1 MVLIYE
7 RILETFKIISYLK
20 PNFYFKGLFF
30 LFRFVMR
37 NVANIQALFKMS
49 QEKLATIL
57 GNAASAKQ
65 LWEFIHT
72 GSKTQEKTQTTLK
85 SKR

>member
-1 MVLIYE
+1 
-7 RILETFKIISYLK
+7 
-20 PNFYFKGLFF
+20 
-30 LFRFVMR
+30 MR

-49 QEKLATIL
+49 QEKLVTIL
-57 GNAASAKQ
+57 GNASSAKQ

-72 GSKTQEKTQTTLK
+72 DCKTQEKTQTTLK

>member
-1 MVLIYE
+1 
-7 RILETFKIISYLK
+7 
-20 PNFYFKGLFF
+20 
-30 LFRFVMR
+30 MR
-37 NVANIQALFKMS
+37 NVSNIQELFKMS
-49 QEKLATIL
+49 QEKFATLL

-72 GSKTQEKTQTTLK
+72 DCKTQEKTQTTLK

>member
-1 MVLIYE
+1 
-7 RILETFKIISYLK
+7 
-20 PNFYFKGLFF
+20 
-30 LFRFVMR
+30 MR

-49 QEKLATIL
+49 QEKLVTIL

-72 GSKTQEKTQTTLK
+72 DSKTQEKTQTTLK